1 MKNVKSAR
9 ASGGGQGGVE
19 IFENLVKAVFMFI
32 HEYYGEF
39 NAVLQKYEINYS
51 QYAAIISVYMYGSLS
66 EGDLARMLFV
76 NPSTVS
82 RMVYALEEKGWLES
96 TRDKSDRRKVLVRLS
111 PAGKRKIAGMLRQ
124 PAEVL
129 AGLADGLEE
138 EKREFV
144 YRVIEQINQAL
155 LYLTARKVAADESE

>member
-1 MKNVKSAR
+1 MKGASASR
-9 ASGGGQGGVE
+9 GGQGGVE
-19 IFENLVKAVFMFI
+19 IFENLVKAVFVFI

-51 QYAAIISVYMYGSLS
+51 QYAAILSVYMYGILS
-66 EGDLARMLFV
+66 EGDLAKMLFV

-82 RMVYALEEKGWLES
+82 RMVYNLEQKGWLES

-129 AGLADGLEE
+129 ARLADSLEE
-138 EKREFV
+138 EKRDYV
-144 YRVIEQINQAL
+144 YSVIEQINQAL
-155 LYLTARKVAADESE
+155 LYLTARDEAAGRG